1 MSKKI
6 ILVATDC
13 AADSAK
19 LMRFVIEQL
28 EMRGINT
35 TRYDPGRRYFETL
48 HTTVRFVY
56 DYNDPRLD
64 GILADALFGREELRD
79 RLRWRTR
86 TDACIENGH
95 HGVVA
100 YIMDVEKKFAAF
112 NDMMSSG
119 LSTVK
124 FDPGKIYIT
133 TGRGGG
139 KNFFTEEMRKLIES
153 QADITNNLK
162 GENTMNNVMNDLY
175 RGRPAYLV
183 TDNGRVPVRI
193 DNITTSTGELPKFDG
208 HMIYPMEA
216 YVRNDVSTIASLF
229 QKRMP
234 SIKNVHFSGPVTVV
248 IWDDGTK
255 TMVRCTNED
264 IDYEKGLAMA
274 ISKKLLG
281 TNASGSNYYDV
292 FKKYLPQAETE
303 V

>member
-6 ILVATDC
+6 ILVATDG

-19 LMRFVIEQL
+19 LMRYVIERL
-28 EMRGINT
+28 ETQGIST
-35 TRYDPGRRYFETL
+35 ARYDPGRRYFETL

-64 GILADALFGREELRD
+64 GIRADALFGREELLD

-95 HGVVA
+95 HGTVA
-100 YIMDVEKKFAAF
+100 YIMDVEKKAAAECVLK
-112 NDMMSSG
+112 NGAKDILSSS
-119 LSTVK
+119 LSTVTV
-124 FDPGKIYIT
+124 DYGQISLPIVRYN
-133 TGRGGG
+133 GGSTLSSAL
-139 KNFFTEEMRKLIES
+139 NECLENLHI
-153 QADITNNLK
+153 LK

-175 RGRPAYLV
+175 
-183 TDNGRVPVRI
+183 
-193 DNITTSTGELPKFDG
+193 G
-208 HMIYPMEA
+208 HMISPMEA

-234 SIKNVHFSGPVTVV
+234 NIKNVHFSGPVTVV